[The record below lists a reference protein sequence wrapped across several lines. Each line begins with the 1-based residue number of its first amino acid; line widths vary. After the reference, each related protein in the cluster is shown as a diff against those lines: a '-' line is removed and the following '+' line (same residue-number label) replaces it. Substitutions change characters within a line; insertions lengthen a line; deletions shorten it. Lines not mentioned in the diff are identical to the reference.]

1 MKNTKKMLSVLMIA
15 MLALSCMVLTSC
27 GTKTLE
33 EYINSDSDLKKEV
46 ESFSTDNMT
55 VKVKDNN
62 LTFEYKFED
71 MELTDDLRTTLKAE
85 IEKQMDTQDSQ
96 FENIA
101 KEMEDETGISGI
113 KVVVRYVESDG
124 TVLYENSYTAK

>member
-1 MKNTKKMLSVLMIA
+1 MAK
-15 MLALSCMVLTSC
+15 
-27 GTKTLE
+27 
-33 EYINSDSDLKKEV
+33 KKEV

-55 VKVKDNN
+55 VKVKDND